1 MNRVFFIPLIALM
14 LSLSYGARA
23 LTFKADGSVFVTSV
37 KDKHRVG
44 NGFYLLEAALAV
56 VVAGHAY
63 VIMSM
68 GSIS

>member
-1 MNRVFFIPLIALM
+1 MTAI
-14 LSLSYGARA
+14 
-23 LTFKADGSVFVTSV
+23 
-37 KDKHRVG
+37 KDKQRVG

>member
-1 MNRVFFIPLIALM
+1 MVFLF
-14 LSLSYGARA
+14 LSLTGTA
-23 LTFKADGSVFVTSV
+23 VTLGGLMTAI
-37 KDKHRVG
+37 KDKQRVG
-44 NGFYLLEAALAV
+44 NRFYLLEAALAV